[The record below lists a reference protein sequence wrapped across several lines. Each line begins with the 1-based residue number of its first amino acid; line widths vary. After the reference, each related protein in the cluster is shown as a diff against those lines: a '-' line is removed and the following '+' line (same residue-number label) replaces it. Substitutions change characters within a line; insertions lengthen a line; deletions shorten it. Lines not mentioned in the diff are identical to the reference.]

1 MTRLSLRVLSLSSV
15 LCLASVPA
23 AAVTGSGG
31 GSMPPVPPEDE
42 GSRAASTTTA
52 SSYTEESVA
61 RSGLAEDEL
70 ASGEA
75 GGLPDS
81 IHAVDGTGDV
91 TYRRLDDGR
100 WKVKVEIAAR
110 HEQVDALYD
119 LVMVLPL
126 PEGFESDGWRIPV
139 NERVGDDVVPVV
151 YSGERVRLKRN
162 QPLEASWLPLLVG
175 GPQGLPDLAGTG
187 YRWTLWDTIIRYDE
201 HAGRTLEGF
210 GVLAYTADA
219 SVTAPDAADP
229 RNAVY
234 LVSWI
239 PSLDASIA
247 PLALRIDVA
256 SDEE

>member
-1 MTRLSLRVLSLSSV
+1 MIRLSLRVLSLSSL

-23 AAVTGSGG
+23 AAVTSGG
-31 GSMPPVPPEDE
+31 GMPPPPEDE
-42 GSRAASTTTA
+42 GGRAAASGT
-52 SSYTEESVA
+52 SSYAADSLA
-61 RSGLAEDEL
+61 RSGLAAEEL
-70 ASGEA
+70 SSAEA
-75 GGLPDS
+75 GGLPGS
-81 IHAVDGTGDV
+81 IHAVEGSGDV

-100 WKVKVEIAAR
+100 WKVRVEIAAR

-126 PEGFESDGWRIPV
+126 PEGFESDVWRIPV
-139 NERVGDDVVPVV
+139 NERVGDEVVPVV

-162 QPLEASWLPLLVG
+162 QPLEASWLPILVG
-175 GPQGLPDLAGTG
+175 APQGLPDLAGTG

-201 HAGRTLEGF
+201 QASRMLEGF

>member
-1 MTRLSLRVLSLSSV
+1 MTRLSLRVLSLSSL

-23 AAVTGSGG
+23 AAVTSGG
-31 GSMPPVPPEDE
+31 GAPPPPEDE
-42 GSRAASTTTA
+42 GERAAA
-52 SSYTEESVA
+52 SGTSASYAVDSLA

-70 ASGEA
+70 SSAEA
-75 GGLPDS
+75 GGLPGS
-81 IHAVDGTGDV
+81 IHAVEGAGDV

-100 WKVKVEIAAR
+100 WKVKVEIEAR

-126 PEGFESDGWRIPV
+126 PEDFESDGWRIPV

-175 GPQGLPDLAGTG
+175 APQGLPDLTGTG
-187 YRWTLWDTIIRYDE
+187 YRWTLWDTIIRYDAQ
-201 HAGRTLEGF
+201 AGRTVEGF

-219 SVTAPDAADP
+219 SVTAPDATDP